1 MVEAIVAIVVTEAI
15 EEVAVGAVVEGATRA
30 VRQMEQHPRLLE
42 ISAFLFE
49 VKNPMKRNS
58 P

>member
-1 MVEAIVAIVVTEAI
+1 MVI
-15 EEVAVGAVVEGATRA
+15 EVIERVEVGAVVEGAMREMK
-30 VRQMEQHPRLLE
+30 QMEQYQRLLE
-42 ISAFLFE
+42 ISAILFE

>member
-1 MVEAIVAIVVTEAI
+1 MIAVTEAI
-15 EEVAVGAVVEGATRA
+15 EEVAVGAVVEEDMRA
-30 VRQMEQHPRLLE
+30 AKQMEQHQKLSE
-42 ISAFLFE
+42 ISVFLFE